1 VGSDADIVVLNS
13 GEVRIVYQDATQ
25 RKRWSPS
32 RRGIQGSWT
41 LQGGNAG
48 DPLDTEDSTGFWTC
62 QTLIGDTSHMAT
74 WWFNITDGVNGTR
87 VFTLP

>member
-13 GEVRIVYQDATQ
+13 GEVRIVYQDSTQ
-25 RKRWSPS
+25 AEALVAIRAA
-32 RRGIQGSWT
+32 GQGSWV

-62 QTLIGDTSHMAT
+62 QTLIGDTSHIAT
-74 WWFNITDGVNGTR
+74 WWFNINDGVNGTR